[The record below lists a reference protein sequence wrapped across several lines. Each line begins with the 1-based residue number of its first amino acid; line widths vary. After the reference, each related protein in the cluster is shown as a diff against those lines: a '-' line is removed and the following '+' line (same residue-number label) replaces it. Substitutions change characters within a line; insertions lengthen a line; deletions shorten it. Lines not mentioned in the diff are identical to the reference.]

1 MTLLMNSRT
10 GCTSAGPYKNS
21 DRYESE
27 RLTGKSQVSGGEI
40 VTVEKISLRWR
51 EREHFFLS
59 GGRERGEGDIVR

>member
-21 DRYESE
+21 DRYEYE

-40 VTVEKISLRWR
+40 VTVEKISLHWR
-51 EREHFFLS
+51 ERELFF
-59 GGRERGEGDIVR
+59 